1 METYKLSTW
10 FREYGWRHLV
20 GLTFVVF
27 SMYPILYVLSNS
39 FADFPNL
46 ENSKLI
52 PDSFTLKHYQSLYGD
67 PLVPYFKWLFNTYK
81 IASLAGFFNV
91 LLGTFAGYAFARLKF
106 RGRRV

>member
-39 FADFPNL
+39 L
-46 ENSKLI
+46 LI
-52 PDSFTLKHYQSLYGD
+52 FRIWKTLSSFQ
-67 PLVPYFKWLFNTYK
+67 V
-81 IASLAGFFNV
+81 V
-91 LLGTFAGYAFARLKF
+91 LL
-106 RGRRV
+106 

>member
-20 GLTFVVF
+20 GLVFVSIFFVSNF
-27 SMYPILYVLSNS
+27 ICISNS

-52 PDSFTLKHYQSLYGD
+52 PDGFTFKHYQSLYGD
-67 PLVPYFKWLFNTYK
+67 PLVPYFRWLFNTYK
-81 IASLAGFFNV
+81 IASLAGFF
-91 LLGTFAGYAFARLKF
+91 KCIF
-106 RGRRV
+106 RDLCSFCICKITI